1 MTLVFDKVRE
11 VRWASINDAAGR
23 LGRLSGRGIMEG
35 IRDGT
40 VVPPPLA
47 RLIGFQV
54 VEVKEG
60 EVAFELE
67 PREDLENLS
76 GVLHGGVAAALLDT
90 ALGAAL
96 QTLLPAGQGFVTLN
110 LNVSYLRALGQRSGL
125 IRTEARVQHRGRT
138 SAYVSGDVRDSR
150 KILCAHAVGNYAL
163 LDVNRDVNPGNE
175 RT

>member
-1 MTLVFDKVRE
+1 MTVVFDKVRE
-11 VRWASINDAAGR
+11 VRWASMGDAVGR
-23 LGRLSGRGIMEG
+23 LGHLSGREIMEG
-35 IRDGT
+35 IRDGA
-40 VVPPPLA
+40 VAPSPLA

-60 EVAFELE
+60 EVTLELE

-76 GVLHGGVAAALLDT
+76 GALHGGVAAALLDT

-96 QTLLPAGQGFVTLN
+96 QTLLPVGQGFATLN
-110 LNVSYLRALGQRSGL
+110 LNVSYLRALSQRSGL

-138 SAYVSGDVRDSR
+138 SAYVLGAIRDSR
-150 KILCAHAVGNYAL
+150 KILCAHAVGNFAL
-163 LDVNRDVNPGNE
+163 LNVNRDVNSSNE